1 MLFLVDRGIAIVGYA
16 ETKLARRSGKTAVAL
31 AAEALSKLIA
41 KTGVT
46 RKQIDGFATTLA
58 MSEAGNPF
66 WSNLL
71 AENLGLTVSWCQ
83 ATDLG
88 GASVIGNIAR
98 AAAAIH
104 AGACK
109 IAVCL
114 AADAV
119 SSQDIS
125 IQTGHRL
132 RYSDPVGYAGP
143 LTSFALLSSVY
154 DKRHGLPRDALAKLA
169 VAQRKGAVINEN
181 ACEELR
187 TPLTER
193 DYLDCRPVSDPL
205 RLLDCVMRCDGANA
219 FLVMSTALAKQM
231 HFDKIVHPI
240 AYGERIN
247 FDPCEESEDLLLT
260 GFSEV
265 APRVFAAANM
275 RASDVQMLHLY
286 DDFLIAVLLQLE
298 QTGFCG
304 PGEGGAFVS
313 AHDVG
318 FSGDLPLNPGG
329 GQISCGQ
336 PGLAG
341 GGVNAAECL
350 RQMFGEADRRQ
361 VKHHANAILTGIGF
375 IQYARNWG
383 SSNVMLLE
391 RSR

>member
-1 MLFLVDRGIAIVGYA
+1 MFFLADRNIAIVGYA
-16 ETKLARRSGKTAVAL
+16 ETKLTRRSGRTAVSL
-31 AAEALSKLIA
+31 AAEALSSLIA
-41 KTGVT
+41 KTGVS
-46 RKQIDGFATTLA
+46 RKHIDGFATTLA

-98 AAAAIH
+98 AATAIH

-109 IAVCL
+109 IAVCI

-119 SSQDIS
+119 SSQDRS
-125 IQTGHRL
+125 VQTGHRL
-132 RYSDPVGYAGP
+132 RYSDPAGYAGP
-143 LTSFALLSSVY
+143 LTSFALLSSIY
-154 DKRHGLPRDALAKLA
+154 DQRYGLPRDALAKLA
-169 VAQRKGAVINEN
+169 VSQRKGAVINEN

-187 TPLTER
+187 APLTVQ
-193 DYLDCRPVSDPL
+193 DYLDSRLVSDPL

-219 FLVMSTALAKQM
+219 FLVTSTRLAKEL
-231 HFDKIVHPI
+231 HFEKLVHPI
-240 AYGERIN
+240 AYGERTN
-247 FDPCEESEDLLLT
+247 FDPREESEDVLLS

-265 APRVFAAANM
+265 TPRVFAAAGM
-275 RASDVQMLHLY
+275 RPSDVDMLHLY

-304 PGEGGAFVS
+304 PGEGGAFIA
-313 AHDVG
+313 AHG
-318 FSGDLPLNPGG
+318 LEFSGDLPLNPGG

-341 GGVNAAECL
+341 GGVNAVECL
-350 RQMFGEADRRQ
+350 RQLFGEAGQRQ
-361 VKHHANAILTGIGF
+361 VMRHANAMLTGIGF
-375 IQYARNWG
+375 VQYARNWG
-383 SSNVMLLE
+383 TSNVMLLE
-391 RSR
+391 RGR